1 VDDDAADAGA
11 SAEEYLRD
19 YDRLVVVAP
28 HPDDDVLGCGGTL
41 AAAAAIGLD
50 ITVVYVTDGSA
61 SHVGSAAYPPQ
72 RLRDLRE
79 HEARAALAVL
89 GVATAPRFLRIPDGT
104 VADLPAGEAA
114 AVVTALG
121 EAIGQGKRPLVLGP
135 WIRDHHADHLAVA
148 ALVRRA
154 CELHP
159 AATLLEYAVW
169 LDERGSE
176 SDRPEQQ
183 EGGRLVLDVRRY
195 VGSKS
200 AALAEHRSQL
210 GTLVTDAAQAF
221 ALPPGLIALT
231 ARPNERF
238 VVRSGPRH

>member
-1 VDDDAADAGA
+1 VDHDAEDAGA
-11 SAEEYLRD
+11 SPEDYLRG

-61 SHVGSAAYPPQ
+61 SHVGSAAYPPH

-79 HEARAALAVL
+79 REAKAALAVL
-89 GVATAPRFLRIPDGT
+89 GVAATPRFLRVPDGM
-104 VADLPAGEAA
+104 VAGLRADEAA
-114 AVVTALG
+114 AVVAALG
-121 EAIGQGKRPLVLGP
+121 EAIGRGGRTLVLGP

-169 LDERGSE
+169 LEERGSE
-176 SDRPEQQ
+176 SDRPGQQ

-195 VGSKS
+195 AGRRS

-210 GTLVTDAAQAF
+210 GTLITDAEQAF
-221 ALPPGLIALT
+221 ALPPGLIALA

-238 VVRSGPRH
+238 VVRGSPSP